1 MNWPLVFVGVP
12 AFSLGLNNLSRPT
25 MSLQVYLAYVAA
37 CILITIIPG
46 PTVTLI
52 IANSLTHGTRA
63 GLLNVAGTQLG
74 LAVMLGVLMVGL
86 SSVIATMG
94 VWFDWLRIAGAVYLV
109 WLGWKLFR
117 ADGGLAEV
125 GRTPKP
131 RGGFLLQGFLVLMS
145 NPKALLWFGAFI
157 PQFVDPNGNYIIQL
171 TILGLTAMAS
181 AALTDGAYA
190 ILGGR
195 TRRFMSAQRIK
206 WAQRLSGIFL
216 IGGGVW
222 LAFTRAR

>member
-1 MNWPLVFVGVP
+1 
-12 AFSLGLNNLSRPT
+12 
-25 MSLQVYLAYVAA
+25 MSLELYLAYLAA

-74 LAVMLGVLMVGL
+74 LGLMLAVLMIGL
-86 SSVIATMG
+86 SSIIAAMG
-94 VWFDWLRIAGAVYLV
+94 WWFDWVRIAGAVYLV
-109 WLGWKLFR
+109 WIGWKLLR
-117 ADGGLAEV
+117 AKSEFGDV

-157 PQFVDPNGNYIIQL
+157 PQFVNPDGNYIGQL
-171 TILGLTAMAS
+171 VILGLTAMAT

-195 TRRFMSAQRIK
+195 AGHYMSAQRIRL
-206 WAQRLSGIFL
+206 AQRLSGLFL